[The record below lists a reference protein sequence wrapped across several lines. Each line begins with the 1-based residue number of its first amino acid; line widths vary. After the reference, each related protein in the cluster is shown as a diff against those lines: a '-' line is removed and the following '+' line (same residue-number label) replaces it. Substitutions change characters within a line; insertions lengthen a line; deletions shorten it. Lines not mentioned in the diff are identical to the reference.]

1 MEEIH
6 RRINRIEALISD
18 ETVEKLRQLNKSIK
32 TVFNQLPNLSTLQTL
47 EFPNDAK
54 INLVLSNYNH
64 YREVIDDIIKIND
77 IDVNKLSVG
86 KIDRAK
92 LVNRRFELIRLS
104 QIYMENVV
112 NSLIVTEKYVKIVQN
127 QNDFLLRINDEMK
140 DIERKT
146 RQLEMR
152 DEY

>member
-1 MEEIH
+1 MEEID
-6 RRINRIEALISD
+6 RRINRIETLISD
-18 ETVEKLRQLNKSIK
+18 ETVEKLKQLNKTIK

-64 YREVIDDIIKIND
+64 YKEVIDDIIKIND

-92 LVNRRFELIRLS
+92 FVSKRIELTRLS

-112 NSLIVTEKYVKIVQN
+112 NSLIVVEKYVKIVQN
-127 QNDFLLRINDEMK
+127 QNDFLIRINDEMM
-140 DIERKT
+140 DIDRKT
-146 RQLEMR
+146 RQLEMH